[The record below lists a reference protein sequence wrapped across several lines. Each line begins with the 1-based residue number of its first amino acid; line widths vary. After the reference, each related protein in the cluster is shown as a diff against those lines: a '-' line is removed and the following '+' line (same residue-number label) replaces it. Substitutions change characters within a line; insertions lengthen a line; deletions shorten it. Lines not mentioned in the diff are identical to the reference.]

1 MVAVLAVMVVSDPP
15 TINSA
20 ASEIKSLTYR
30 LPMGPNSVRALHQ
43 LRKLR
48 SCHWYCEYNHRFRP
62 LRVADA
68 FGVAYSNFDY
78 KKVATDSYFHAW
90 RLVSL

>member
-1 MVAVLAVMVVSDPP
+1 MVFYSYLREYLPMRP
-15 TINSA
+15 
-20 ASEIKSLTYR
+20 YR

-62 LRVADA
+62 LRVANA